1 MIEWLD
7 KHLVPEWRKA
17 WSFLSVRAAGVF
29 AALVGAFAA
38 QPDLLLGIINFM
50 PTDPLNRAGMAI
62 GVGLVAF
69 FGPTVLRLWKQGA
82 SDDAAE

>member
-7 KHLVPEWRKA
+7 KHFVEGWRDA
-17 WSFLSVRAAGVF
+17 WRWASVRGAGVF
-29 AALVGAFAA
+29 GAIVAALAA

-50 PTDPLNRAGMAI
+50 PAEPIERAGMAI

-69 FGPTVLRLWKQGA
+69 FGPTILRLWDQEKSDGGA
-82 SDDAAE
+82 E